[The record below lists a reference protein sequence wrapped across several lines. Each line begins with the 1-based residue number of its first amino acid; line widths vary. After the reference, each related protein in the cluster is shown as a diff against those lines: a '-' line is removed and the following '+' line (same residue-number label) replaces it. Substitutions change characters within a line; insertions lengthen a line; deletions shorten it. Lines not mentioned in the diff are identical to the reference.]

1 MKPGSETP
9 ARERVLF
16 HLKARGPQSASQ
28 LARRLGV
35 TAVAVRQ
42 HLQRLSQEDLVD
54 FEDEREGVG
63 RPRRIWRLTERAQGH
78 FPDTHADLTVDLLD
92 AVRRTFGERGLAKLV
107 SVRTREQEKSYRL
120 RMPGRAAPLE
130 QRVAALARIRRD
142 EGYMAEYSRRSDGS
156 MLLVENHCPIC
167 AAAQA
172 CQGLCRDEL
181 ALFRRLLGGGAK
193 VERTEHMLEGARRC
207 AYRIEAA

>member
-42 HLQRLSQEDLVD
+42 HLQRLAAEDLVD
-54 FEDEREGVG
+54 FEDERERVG
-63 RPRRIWRLTERAQGH
+63 RPRRIWRLTERAQGR
-78 FPDTHADLTVDLLD
+78 FPDTHADLTVELLD
-92 AVRRTFGERGLAKLV
+92 AVRRTFGESGLDKLI
-107 SVRTREQEKSYRL
+107 SQRTREQAKSYRR
-120 RMPGRAAPLE
+120 RMPGRAASLE

-156 MLLVENHCPIC
+156 LLLIENHCPIC
-167 AAAQA
+167 AAART

-181 ALFRRLLGGGAK
+181 GLFRRLLGRGAK
-193 VERTEHMLEGARRC
+193 VERTEHLLQGARRC